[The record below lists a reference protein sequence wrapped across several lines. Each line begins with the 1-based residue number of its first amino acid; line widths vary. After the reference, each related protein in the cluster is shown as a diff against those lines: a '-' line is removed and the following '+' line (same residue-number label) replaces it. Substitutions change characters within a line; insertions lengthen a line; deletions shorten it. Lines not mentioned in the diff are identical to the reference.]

1 MVVNLQL
8 VERLSLN
15 EREAVESFLA
25 RLWAQYPERIFQVI
39 LFGSKARGDS
49 QPDSDIDILLITDD
63 DGWRFRHAISDV
75 ASSASL
81 EYSVLIGPRVISQAR
96 WAEMTRERFSLC
108 ENVEREGIPLIL
120 DPALSYVEQNLAN
133 AS

>member
-1 MVVNLQL
+1 MVVNPQL

-15 EREAVESFLA
+15 EQKAVESFLA
-25 RLWAQYPERIFQVI
+25 RLWAQYPERIFQAI

-49 QPDSDIDILLITDD
+49 HSDSDIDILLIADE

-75 ASSASL
+75 ASGVSL
-81 EYSVLIGPRVISQAR
+81 EHSVLIGPRVISQAR
-96 WAEMTRERFSLC
+96 WTEMTQERFSLC
-108 ENVEREGIPLIL
+108 ENVEREGIPLIFE
-120 DPALSYVEQNLAN
+120 PAQFYTEKNLAS

>member
-1 MVVNLQL
+1 MVVNPQL

-15 EREAVESFLA
+15 EQKAVESFLA
-25 RLWAQYPERIFQVI
+25 RLWAQYPERIFQAI

-49 QPDSDIDILLITDD
+49 HSDSDIDILLIADE

-75 ASSASL
+75 ASGVSL
-81 EYSVLIGPRVISQAR
+81 EYSVLIGPRVIGRAR
-96 WAEMTRERFSLC
+96 WDEMTQECFSLC
-108 ENVEREGIPLIL
+108 ENVEREGILL
-120 DPALSYVEQNLAN
+120 TLEPAPSHAKKNLAI